1 MKRAHHAGFLM
12 LAAGLWSGVA
22 VAADA
27 MQQKV
32 IEENIRPIGT
42 VVVAKPKKAASAAP
56 AQVASASTSA
66 GRSGKQVYDST
77 CVACHGAGVAGA
89 PKVGD
94 KAAWSARAA
103 QGMKTLLQHATQGF
117 KAMPPKGTC
126 ADCTD
131 AELEGAIS
139 YMLSQ
144 SGVSA
149 GGQGQAPAPSAEA
162 AAPAPAAAAP
172 AGDALK
178 GDAAHGQKIVQS
190 SCFACHGTGAAG
202 APKIGDKAAWAPR
215 IAQGM
220 KTLLQH
226 ATQGF
231 KAMPPKGTCMSC
243 SEQDLLDAITYM
255 VEQSK

>member
-1 MKRAHHAGFLM
+1 MKRANHAGFLM

-22 VAADA
+22 MAADA

-32 IEENIRPIGT
+32 VEENIRPIGT
-42 VVVAKPKKAASAAP
+42 VVVAKPKNAAP
-56 AQVASASTSA
+56 AAEAQVASAATST
-66 GRSGKQVYDST
+66 GRSGKQIYDST

-94 KAAWSARAA
+94 KAAWSPRAA
-103 QGMKTLLQHATQGF
+103 QGIKTLLQHATQGY

-126 ADCTD
+126 ADCTE
-131 AELEGAIS
+131 AELEGAIN
-139 YMLSQ
+139 YMLNQ

-149 GGQGQAPAPSAEA
+149 GGQSQASAPS
-162 AAPAPAAAAP
+162 PAPAAASA
-172 AGDALK
+172 AASGDNLK

-190 SCFACHGTGAAG
+190 TCFACHGTGAAG
-202 APKIGDKAAWAPR
+202 APKIGDKAAWAQR

-220 KTLLQH
+220 QTLLQH
-226 ATQGF
+226 ATQGY

-255 VEQSK
+255 VEQSS